1 MKSTPYLIRPNA
13 AGQPLTRIS
22 PQQKNYTESWLQELL
37 QNHPNLLPVEE
48 FEEAFSHITPIGRE
62 IPTNVGPIDNL
73 FISEQGCLVLVE
85 TKLWRNPEAKR
96 EVLAQVIDYAAEVS
110 KWSFGELDEK
120 AKKYAH
126 KGLIEIIR
134 SSFDADSEDIPTE
147 NRIAKN
153 LRLGRFLILIVSDH
167 IRSSLVDML
176 AYVNRYPHLATH
188 VGLVELQCY
197 QMPGNPGDMVVVPS
211 IVAKTEIVERSI
223 VQVNI
228 TPEVAHTLAVEQ
240 IQSEPESESRQ
251 AISEDVFWETLQ
263 QKSPASVG
271 PARKILD
278 HFRSHSEV
286 YLKMRKSAVV
296 ARITVPD
303 TDRELSLF
311 HISTD
316 GTLIGWP
323 VTLQD
328 QLERAGLEREL
339 GAAYEQKLSRFLTRR
354 TGKNS
359 IQCPVESVAV
369 EPFIAVVDEF
379 IEAIL
384 TAVSQ
389 GD

>member
-1 MKSTPYLIRPNA
+1 MKSTPYLIRPNV
-13 AGQPLTRIS
+13 AGQPLKRLDS
-22 PQQKNYTESWLQELL
+22 QQKHYAECWLQELL
-37 QNHPNLLPVEE
+37 QNHPDLLPVEE

-62 IPTNVGPIDNL
+62 IPTKAGPIDNL

-110 KWSFGELDEK
+110 QWSFGELDEK
-120 AKKYAH
+120 ARKYAH
-126 KGLIEIIR
+126 KGLIEIIQSR
-134 SSFDADSEDIPTE
+134 IDVDSEDIPTE
-147 NRIAKN
+147 NRIVKN

-197 QMPGNPGDMVVVPS
+197 QMPGNPDEMMVVPS
-211 IVAKTEIVERSI
+211 IVAKTEIVQRSI

-228 TPEVAHTLAVEQ
+228 NPEVTHTLAVEQ
-240 IQSEPESESRQ
+240 IQNEPGSKSRQ

-263 QKSPASVG
+263 QKSPASVE

-278 HFRSHSEV
+278 HFRSRGEIS
-286 YLKMRKSAVV
+286 LKMGGSSVV
-296 ARITVPD
+296 ARMTVPD

-311 HISTD
+311 RISTD
-316 GTLIGWP
+316 GALICWP

-328 QLERAGLEREL
+328 QVERAGLEREL
-339 GAAYEQKLSRFLTRR
+339 GVEYEKKLSQFLTRR
-354 TGKNS
+354 TGRN
-359 IQCPVESVAV
+359 IECPVKSVAV

-379 IEAIL
+379 IEKIL
-384 TAVSQ
+384 KAVPQ